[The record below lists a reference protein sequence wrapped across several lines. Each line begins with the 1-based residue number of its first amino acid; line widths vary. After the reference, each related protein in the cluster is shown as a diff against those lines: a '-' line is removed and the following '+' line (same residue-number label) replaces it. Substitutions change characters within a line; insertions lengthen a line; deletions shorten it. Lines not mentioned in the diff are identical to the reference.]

1 MPRSRSLALAALAA
15 AVLGVGAVAG
25 GARPAHP
32 VRAAAR
38 PLNGAAPYFMPLDN
52 SPQSLSDVIAQSGE
66 RNFIFAFVLAGGGC
80 TPAWDGTAPVA
91 TDTQVAAMVTTARQ
105 AGGDVGVSFG
115 GFNGTELGLACGDA
129 GSLARA
135 YQAVIDRYDLDY
147 VDFDIEGGA
156 FGDVPSETRRFQA
169 IKTLEQTAASR
180 GRQLTVALTIPM
192 ASVGFTFNGTDEIKA
207 AISTGTRI
215 DLFNIMDFDYGGP
228 ASDQVNA
235 DVTVAE
241 DA

>member
-115 GFNGTELGLACGDA
+115 GFNGKQLGLACGGA
-129 GSLARA
+129 GCPASA
-135 YQAVIDRYDLDY
+135 YHAVISL
-147 VDFDIEGGA
+147 
-156 FGDVPSETRRFQA
+156 
-169 IKTLEQTAASR
+169 
-180 GRQLTVALTIPM
+180 
-192 ASVGFTFNGTDEIKA
+192 
-207 AISTGTRI
+207 
-215 DLFNIMDFDYGGP
+215 
-228 ASDQVNA
+228 SDQA
-235 DVTVAE
+235 HLDFAVASG
-241 DA
+241 